1 MNVLVSEWQRIRKS
15 SLAHNAGWMMAGQ
28 GLSVL
33 LQVAYFVILA
43 RLLGPIEYGIFAG
56 AFAFSNLV
64 AQYSSLGTGTVFLR
78 YVSGDMGA
86 FPAYWGNIL
95 IVTVTLGGALTLAM
109 HYIGCLVL
117 NPQSAALVVLAGI
130 ANCVCAQLILQAGR
144 VFQAIEKMRITAM
157 LNIFLNL
164 MRALA
169 AGGMF
174 LALHR
179 TTAWNWAIA
188 STVVSLLAAAAAI
201 VTVTV
206 CIGRPKLTLSLLFH
220 RGLEGFGYSFAGSTS
235 SVYNDLDKTMLSHYG
250 MNQANGV
257 YTLAYRI
264 LDIAT
269 IPISALQDAALPRL
283 FQRGRSGL
291 GMVTDLSSR
300 LLKRILPVSVL
311 LAAGVFMI
319 APVVPRLLGQ
329 GFMETMSALR
339 WLCLILVFRS
349 IHQITGSALTGAG
362 FQSYRTVAQVA
373 AALFNFAL
381 NLWLIPQYGWHGA
394 AWSSLATDAALGT
407 MNGGI
412 LALNS
417 RVGSRSL

>member
-1 MNVLVSEWQRIRKS
+1 
-15 SLAHNAGWMMAGQ
+15 
-28 GLSVL
+28 
-33 LQVAYFVILA
+33 
-43 RLLGPIEYGIFAG
+43 
-56 AFAFSNLV
+56 
-64 AQYSSLGTGTVFLR
+64 
-78 YVSGDMGA
+78 
-86 FPAYWGNIL
+86 
-95 IVTVTLGGALTLAM
+95 
-109 HYIGCLVL
+109 VL

-188 STVVSLLAAAAAI
+188 STVVSLLAAAAA
-201 VTVTV
+201 VATVTV
-206 CIGRPKLTLSLLFH
+206 CIGRPKLMPTLLFK
-220 RGLEGFGYSFAGSTS
+220 RGFEGLGYSFAGSTS

-250 MNQANGV
+250 MNQANGI

-291 GMVTDLSSR
+291 IMVTELSSK
-300 LLKRILPVSVL
+300 LLKRLLPISVL
-311 LAAGVFMI
+311 LAAGIFVI
-319 APVVPRLLGQ
+319 APVIPRLLGQ
-329 GFMETMSALR
+329 GFMETVPALR

-349 IHQITGSALTGAG
+349 VHQITGSALTGAG
-362 FQSYRTVAQVA
+362 LQNYRTSAQVIA
-373 AALFNFAL
+373 AGLNFVL

-394 AWSSLATDAALGT
+394 AWSSLATDATLGAL
-407 MNGGI
+407 NGAI
-412 LALNS
+412 LALSS
-417 RVGSRSL
+417 RGAARSALCE